1 MSRSTLASS
10 IEATLPSAARVW
22 SLVTAGTVAAAVGL
36 GTVTSHGVL
45 VAALEPATVVG
56 VAAGAVLVAISTT
69 LQFGLGPLVGR
80 LAERVGIARVVLLG
94 AVAFGAGAG
103 TAAGSDAVGTAVL
116 AYAVG
121 TGVAGACTLA
131 PLLAAAATWHP
142 RWRTLAVAVVSAGNG
157 LGALV
162 AGPWLAGSIATRGLD
177 ATLAVIALGGTS
189 LLALSAAVLRS
200 PPRPGAGAAPWRVGR
215 LLADRPL
222 RRLYLAGVLG
232 STGLIATL
240 TYLVPFGQDVG
251 LRPTQA
257 AGLLGALGAVGI
269 ISRLLVAVIP
279 AAAAYRAYRATQL
292 ALAASAAA
300 WVFAPAAP
308 SLLTAFAIVFGLAA
322 GLWSALAP
330 LVVAETYPEQLASI
344 LGLLF
349 TAPAIGGAL
358 GPLLG
363 GLLLAVAPGAAL
375 GGLVAVCFVAAHRVL
390 LPLSR
395 RHDLDVPHRQEAA
408 LFEGVVR

>member
-1 MSRSTLASS
+1 MSRSTLMSP
-10 IEATLPSAARVW
+10 IETTLPSAARVW

-45 VAALEPATVVG
+45 VAALAPATVVG
-56 VAAGAVLVAISTT
+56 VAAGAALVAISTT

-80 LAERVGIARVVLLG
+80 LAERVGVARVVFLG
-94 AVAFGAGAG
+94 AVAFGTGAG
-103 TAAGSDAVGTAVL
+103 MAARSDEVGTAVL

-121 TGVAGACTLA
+121 TGVAAACTLT

-142 RWRTLAVAVVSAGNG
+142 RWRTIAVAVVSAGNG

-162 AGPWLAGSIATRGLD
+162 AGPWLAGSIAARGLD
-177 ATLAVIALGGTS
+177 ATLAMIAVGGTS
-189 LLALSAAVLRS
+189 LLALSAAVLRL
-200 PPRPGAGAAPWRVGR
+200 PPRPAAGAAPWRAGR

-240 TYLVPFGQDVG
+240 TYLVPFGEDLG

-279 AAAAYRAYRATQL
+279 AASAYRAYRASQL
-292 ALAASAAA
+292 VLAASTAA
-300 WVFAPAAP
+300 WVLAPAAP

-322 GLWSALAP
+322 GLWAALAP

-375 GGLVAVCFVAAHRVL
+375 GSLVAVCFFTAHRVL

-395 RHDLDVPHRQEAA
+395 RHALDVSHHQQAACFEEA
-408 LFEGVVR
+408 VR

>member
-1 MSRSTLASS
+1 MNGSTLSS
-10 IEATLPSAARVW
+10 PTEAILPSAARVW
-22 SLVTAGTVAAAVGL
+22 SLATAGTVAAAVGL

-45 VAALEPATVVG
+45 VAALAPAGIAG
-56 VAAGAVLVAISTT
+56 VAAGAVLVAISST

-80 LAERVGIARVVLLG
+80 LAERVGIARIVFLG

-103 TAAGSDAVGTAVL
+103 VAASSGAVGITVL

-142 RWRTLAVAVVSAGNG
+142 RWRMVAVAVVSAGNG
-157 LGALV
+157 LGALLL
-162 AGPWLAGSIATRGLD
+162 GPWLAGSVAARGLD
-177 ATLAVIALGGTS
+177 ATLAVIAVGGTS
-189 LLALSAAVLRS
+189 LLTLSAAVLRT
-200 PPRPGAGAAPWRVGR
+200 PPRPTGGAVPWRVGR

-240 TYLVPFGQDVG
+240 TYLVPFGQDLG

-279 AAAAYRAYRATQL
+279 AASAFRAYRSSQL
-292 ALAASAAA
+292 VLAASTAA
-300 WVFAPAAP
+300 WILAPAAP
-308 SLLTAFAIVFGLAA
+308 SLLTWFAIVFGLAA

-363 GLLLAVAPGAAL
+363 GLLLAVAPGATL
-375 GGLVAVCFVAAHRVL
+375 GSLVAVCFLTAHRVL

-395 RHDLDVPHRQEAA
+395 PHDSDVSHLRKASLSEEA
-408 LFEGVVR
+408 VR

>member
-1 MSRSTLASS
+1 MSRTTTLASP

-45 VAALEPATVVG
+45 VAALAPATVVG
-56 VAAGAVLVAISTT
+56 LAAGPVLVAISTT

-80 LAERVGIARVVLLG
+80 LAERVGIARVVFLG
-94 AVAFGAGAG
+94 AVAFGTGAG
-103 TAAGSDAVGTAVL
+103 LAARSDVVGTTVL

-142 RWRTLAVAVVSAGNG
+142 RWRTIAVAVVSAGNG

-162 AGPWLAGSIATRGLD
+162 AGPWLAGSVAGRGLD
-177 ATLAVIALGGTS
+177 ATLTVIAVGGTS
-189 LLALSAAVLRS
+189 LLALCAAVLRS
-200 PPRPGAGAAPWRVGR
+200 PSRPASGAAPWRVGR
-215 LLADRPL
+215 LLTDRPL

-232 STGLIATL
+232 SAGLIATL
-240 TYLVPFGQDVG
+240 TYLVPFGQDLG

-269 ISRLLVAVIP
+269 VSRLLVAVIP
-279 AAAAYRAYRATQL
+279 AASAYRAYRASQL
-292 ALAASAAA
+292 VLAASTAA
-300 WVFAPAAP
+300 WILAPAAP
-308 SLLTAFAIVFGLAA
+308 PLLSVFAVVFGLAA

-330 LVVAETYPEQLASI
+330 LVVAETYPEQLATI

-358 GPLLG
+358 GPVVG

-375 GGLVAVCFVAAHRVL
+375 GPLVAASFLAAHRVL

-395 RHDLDVPHRQEAA
+395 RHDPDVAHGRAA
-408 LFEGVVR
+408 VLAEVVR